1 MKIGCILS
9 VIGKEYVLFIDVSAS
24 VRVTTRTFYLI
35 CSSVSV
41 DRWQGI
47 WDVLSQVTQ
56 VMKVMRGG
64 DKLLNK

>member
-1 MKIGCILS
+1 M
-9 VIGKEYVLFIDVSAS
+9 FIDVSAS
-24 VRVTTRTFYLI
+24 VRVTMRTFYLI

-47 WDVLSQVTQ
+47 WDVLSPVLSQVTQ

-64 DKLLNK
+64 DKLLNN